1 MKRILSLVLVSIILI
16 SLSAYSTNVVKGSIL
31 QNADDGIAIL
41 DVMPQKLFEITEIEI
56 GETVVVT
63 IGDFQKEM
71 TLVDQII
78 PEEGRLQLFYDSN
91 EHNLSI
97 VAYGQDF
104 CTVYNVPVHSKVK
117 IEKH

>member
-1 MKRILSLVLVSIILI
+1 MKRILALVLVVIMLI
-16 SLSAYSTNVVKGSIL
+16 SLSACSTNVVKGSII
-31 QNADDGIAIL
+31 QDADSGTAIL
-41 DVMPQKLFEITEIEI
+41 DIMPQKLFEIVEI

-78 PEEGRLQLFYDSN
+78 PEEGRLQLFYN
-91 EHNLSI
+91 PREHNLSI
-97 VAYGQDF
+97 VSYNQDF
-104 CTVYNVPVHSKVK
+104 CAVYNIPVSSKVK

>member
-1 MKRILSLVLVSIILI
+1 MKRILALVLVSIILI
-16 SLSAYSTNVVKGSIL
+16 SLSACSTNVVKGSIL
-31 QNADDGIAIL
+31 QNTDNGIAIL
-41 DVMPQKLFEITEIEI
+41 DVMPQKLFAITEI